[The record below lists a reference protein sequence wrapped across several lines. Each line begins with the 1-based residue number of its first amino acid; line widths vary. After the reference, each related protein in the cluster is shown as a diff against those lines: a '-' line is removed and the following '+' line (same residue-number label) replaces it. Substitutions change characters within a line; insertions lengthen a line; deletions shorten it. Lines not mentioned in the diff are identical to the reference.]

1 MQNPT
6 KSGHINW
13 DRFTKTLLTTTC
25 LGVAASGG
33 AQATTILIV
42 EGTSPA
48 PADFPNSSPGYLL
61 PVGTNLVQGQL
72 HSASGDNDDFFEFQ
86 FLMPG
91 SSFSVLGTY
100 NPLGQERQVS
110 YQVFNP
116 NGTSLGIATLEGEGG
131 LVSGTIPNSGN
142 LIVDVSF
149 SSQGSPS
156 YQIALSAEVA
166 STPEP
171 AFGPVAG
178 LALAS
183 ALAWKRKRDA
193 DAERES
199 QE

>member
-6 KSGHINW
+6 KSGHTDWN
-13 DRFTKTLLTTTC
+13 RFTKTLLTTTC

-42 EGTSPA
+42 EGTTPA
-48 PADFPNSSPGYLL
+48 PADFPNSSPSYLL

-72 HSASGDNDDFFEFQ
+72 HSASSDNDDFFEFQ
-86 FLMPG
+86 SLMPG
-91 SSFSVLGTY
+91 QSFSILGTY

-110 YQVFNP
+110 YQVFNSS
-116 NGTSLGIATLEGEGG
+116 GTSLGIATLEGEGG
-131 LVSGTIPNSGN
+131 LVSGTIPNNGN

-149 SSQGSPS
+149 SSQGSPT
-156 YQIALSAEVA
+156 YQVALTTEVA
-166 STPEP
+166 PTPEP
-171 AFGPVAG
+171 AVGPVAG
-178 LALAS
+178 LALAA

-193 DAERES
+193 DAKCES